1 MELFTNQVLAG
12 IATGAIYA
20 CMALAVVMIYQA
32 IDHLNFAQGEMATFS
47 TFISW
52 QLMQWGIP
60 YWGAFLLTLALSF
73 AGGILIE
80 RLLFKPLAKAPILTN
95 VAGFIALFAI
105 INSVAGLIWDFT
117 IKQYPTPFGSS
128 PFLGSQLISTHQA
141 GMIGVTVLLLIALY
155 FFFQYTRVGCGMR
168 AAASVPE
175 SARLVGINTSWMSAR
190 GWGMAAAIGS
200 IAGMLIAPVGF
211 LEPNMM
217 GGVLIYGFAA
227 AVLGG
232 LTSPFGA
239 VVGGVPRPFGG
250 VVGGFLVGIF
260 ENLAGTYIPGVGN
273 ELKLPIALALII
285 TVLVVKPAALSGR
298 PIVSQ
303 VLF

>member
-1 MELFTNQVLAG
+1 MELFSNQILAG
-12 IATGAIYA
+12 ISTGAIYA

-32 IDHLNFAQGEMATFS
+32 IDHLNFAQGEMAMFS

-52 QLMQWGIP
+52 QMMQWGIP
-60 YWGAFLLTLALSF
+60 YWAAFFLTIGLSF
-73 AGGILIE
+73 VAGIAIE
-80 RLLFKPLAKAPILTN
+80 RILFKPLAKAPVLTN
-95 VAGFIALFAI
+95 VAGFIALYSI
-105 INSVAGLIWDFT
+105 INSSAGLIWDFT
-117 IKQYPTPFGSS
+117 IKQYPTPFGSA

-141 GMIGVTVLLLIALY
+141 GMIGVTILLLIGLY
-155 FFFQYTRVGCGMR
+155 FFFQYTRVGLAMR
-168 AAASVPE
+168 AAASLPE
-175 SARLVGINTSWMSAR
+175 SARLVGINTSWMIAL
-190 GWGMAAAIGS
+190 GWGMASAIGA
-200 IAGMLIAPVGF
+200 IAGMLIAPVVF

-232 LTSPFGA
+232 LTSPLGA
-239 VVGGVPRPFGG
+239 

-285 TVLVVKPAALSGR
+285 SVLVVKPAGLFGR
-298 PIVSQ
+298 AIVKR
-303 VLF
+303 V